1 MNMRLDVKKTYK
13 LYIGGKFPRSESGR
27 CLPAKSA
34 GGEHLDNFAHAS
46 LGLLLEQQKKFAE
59 ALPELDKAAVL
70 TPDNPQ
76 LQVSLGHA
84 YLVTGK
90 TTEAM
95 AAFDKAVE
103 LSPTP
108 EIWNNIAYDLV
119 QKNIN
124 LDKAQ
129 SYAQSAVDATAAALR
144 NIDIDHVTANDL
156 GEVQN
161 IGAYWDTLGWIYF
174 TSGDLEHAEPFL
186 RASWQLTQ
194 NGDVGDHLAQ
204 IYEKQGKKDEAV
216 RTYAQAV
223 TAPHADADS
232 RARLDALLGDS
243 AKSDEAVKSAAR
255 DLLAQRSFKVNKTG
269 EESGEAYFYILVV
282 PTEESAKLESVKFI
296 HGDNSLRPA
305 ANQIRQINF
314 GKIPAT
320 SPPTK
325 LLRRGKLTCDPSA
338 KTCTL
343 VLDHPEEVR
352 TVN

>member
-1 MNMRLDVKKTYK
+1 MELAVDAAQSRHLPGFLERFAQQQDLAAAAILPVAGGVPLDSVGQYPIRPSRDSHTVIARHLIEIDGAVQGTVELASRVPIDFVKKQLEIDPFDANANNYLGVT
-13 LYIGGKFPRSESGR
+13 LVQQEKFDEAAAAFKKQIELNP
-27 CLPAKSA
+27 
-34 GGEHLDNFAHAS
+34 LDNFAHAS

-103 LSPTP
+103 LAPTP

-119 QKNIN
+119 QKNVN

-174 TSGDLEHAEPFL
+174 TSGNFEHAEPSL

-204 IYEKQGKKDEAV
+204 LYEKQGKKKEAI
-216 RTYAQAV
+216 RTYAQAA
-223 TAPHADADS
+223 TAPHADADV
-232 RARLDALLGDS
+232 RARQRVRLGGGTPRHPFDVHI
-243 AKSDEAVKSAAR
+243 APIR
-255 DLLAQRSFKVNKTG
+255 
-269 EESGEAYFYILVV
+269 
-282 PTEESAKLESVKFI
+282 KL
-296 HGDNSLRPA
+296 GA
-305 ANQIRQINF
+305 
-314 GKIPAT
+314 
-320 SPPTK
+320 
-325 LLRRGKLTCDPSA
+325 
-338 KTCTL
+338 
-343 VLDHPEEVR
+343 DHAHL
-352 TVN
+352 

>member
-1 MNMRLDVKKTYK
+1 
-13 LYIGGKFPRSESGR
+13 
-27 CLPAKSA
+27 
-34 GGEHLDNFAHAS
+34 
-46 LGLLLEQQKKFAE
+46 

-119 QKNIN
+119 QKNVN
-124 LDKAQ
+124 LEKAQ
-129 SYAQSAVDATAAALR
+129 GYAQSAVDSTAAALR

-174 TSGDLEHAEPFL
+174 TRGDLEHAEPLL

-204 IYEKQGKKDEAV
+204 LYEKQGKNGVAFLFFS
-216 RTYAQAV
+216 RPLN
-223 TAPHADADS
+223 APPWDPVS
-232 RARLDALLGDS
+232 RPPPAPLLGD
-243 AKSDEAVKSAAR
+243 AKK
-255 DLLAQRSFKVNKTG
+255 
-269 EESGEAYFYILVV
+269 GEAGGKRGA
-282 PTEESAKLESVKFI
+282 PKL
-296 HGDNSLRPA
+296 R
-305 ANQIRQINF
+305 
-314 GKIPAT
+314 
-320 SPPTK
+320 
-325 LLRRGKLTCDPSA
+325 
-338 KTCTL
+338 
-343 VLDHPEEVR
+343 
-352 TVN
+352 

>member
-1 MNMRLDVKKTYK
+1 MVQQQKFDEAAAAFKKQIE
-13 LYIGGKFPRSESGR
+13 LNP
-27 CLPAKSA
+27 
-34 GGEHLDNFAHAS
+34 LDNFAHAS

-119 QKNIN
+119 QKNVN
-124 LDKAQ
+124 LEKAQ
-129 SYAQSAVDATAAALR
+129 SYAQSAVDSTAAALR
-144 NIDIDHVTANDL
+144 NIDIDHITANDL

-174 TSGDLEHAEPFL
+174 TSGNLEHAEPL
-186 RASWQLTQ
+186 LHASWQLTQ

-204 IYEKQGKKDEAV
+204 LYEKLGKKEDAA
-216 RTYAQAV
+216 RTYAQAA
-223 TAPHADADS
+223 TAPHADEHPLTQLA
-232 RARLDALLGDS
+232 ALLGDS
-243 AKSDEAVKSAAR
+243 AKSEEAIKSATN
-255 DLLAQRSFKVNKTG
+255 DLLAQRSFKVSKAA
-269 EESGEAYFYILVV
+269 EESGEAYFYIVVV
-282 PTEESAKLESVKFI
+282 PTEKSAKLESVKFI
-296 HGDNSLRPA
+296 RGDNSLRPA
-305 ANQIRQINF
+305 TTQIRQINF
-314 GKIPAT
+314 GEIPTT
-320 SPPTK
+320 SPPAK
-325 LLRRGKLTCDPSA
+325 LLRRGKLTCEPSA